1 MKPFFFRIILPNKF
15 FFLTALVAVFVAQM
29 GVPVYPVRAET
40 PSTPTPEAAS
50 PSASATPTTQ
60 PTDLAA
66 PTAEPTDIQ
75 VPIPIETLV
84 PSKIEPPIPSRP
96 VFTSD
101 EEAIR
106 YELEKAIHGNE
117 EAALAF
123 MLYEVQVDHMQFSQ
137 DRNLALVWLAF
148 ADPQTKQVLA
158 TEPGLAI
165 ATRGQKNWQITLQM
179 NVNWS
184 ETLEKVPASL
194 LSPGMRAQLL
204 PSPQGGE
211 MSAQAGQVFSGYKLP
226 WKGGTFNYVSGS
238 VGHVLTYKSCVDT
251 CRYAFDFADGSMF
264 PVYAARSGRVK
275 FAAWTYP
282 NGNEQNAN
290 YLILEDASTVPT
302 TYQVYY
308 HLAQNSIPPELRV
321 VGTPVNQGQF
331 IALADDTGASTG
343 HHLHFHVHTTAN
355 SVWGASV
362 DITFDDVLENGGRPR
377 TCAEAAAF
385 PSYGSECSPGNKL
398 LSSNGST
405 GVTPPTPAISG
416 PVGTVRTNSPTFQ
429 WNAID
434 GALQYYLWVNKAG
447 STTAS
452 ISQLVNASAC
462 INGVCSYTSTTSLP
476 DAAYEVKVRAG
487 SSSDWSG
494 FSAISKF
501 TVYTLPPV
509 PELVAP
515 SGRIYINNP
524 AYTWKAVPGA
534 TQYYLMVYSDT
545 SASYIIY
552 RTLYPENVC
561 SGNLCAYTSTLNVK
575 HGSYKFEVRAGNA
588 AGVWSAYSA
597 WMPFNAYLAPPAPT
611 NLQEPAAN
619 QKLIVA
625 RPTYRWQGL
634 PGATKYT
641 LRIYS
646 LTQKAYVGT
655 YDFATIYVC
664 TGDVCWFKPAANL
677 AAGSYQFQVR
687 AYDSNGYGD
696 YSVAQPF
703 TVQLV
708 PDPPTLTVP
717 NGTINTLKPAYT
729 WKPVA
734 NATAYYLMVWSN
746 AEAKYIIYRTLY
758 PSAVCS
764 SSTCSY
770 TSSLDVVKGR
780 SYWFW
785 VQSYNSY
792 GWGAYSPKMNFK
804 VAQ

>member
-1 MKPFFFRIILPNKF
+1 MKPFFFQIVLPKKI
-15 FFLTALVAVFVAQM
+15 FFLTALVAVLVAQM

-40 PSTPTPEAAS
+40 PPTPTPEAAS
-50 PSASATPTTQ
+50 PTPTVQ

-66 PTAEPTDIQ
+66 PTTEPTDIP
-75 VPIPIETLV
+75 VPIPSETPP
-84 PSKIEPPIPSRP
+84 PSKILPPAPPPI
-96 VFTSD
+96 FASD

-106 YELEKAIHGNE
+106 YKLQEAIHANE
-117 EAALAF
+117 EAALSF
-123 MLYEVQVDHMQFSQ
+123 MLYRVQVDHMQFSK

-148 ADPQTKQVLA
+148 ADPQTGQVLA

-165 ATRGQKNWQITLQM
+165 ATRGLKEWQITLQIDEHWTEM
-179 NVNWS
+179 LKNVPG
-184 ETLEKVPASL
+184 TL
-194 LSPGMRAQLL
+194 LSPTIRAQLL
-204 PSPQGGE
+204 SSPQGDE
-211 MSAQAGQVFSGYKLP
+211 MSALAGQVFSGYKLP
-226 WKGGTFNYVSGS
+226 WKGGTFNYVTGS
-238 VGHVLTYKSCVDT
+238 VGHVLTYKSCEST
-251 CRYAFDFADGSMF
+251 CRYAFDFADGTMF

-275 FAAWTYP
+275 YAAWTYV

-321 VGTPVNQGQF
+321 AGAPVNQGQF

-355 SVWGASV
+355 SVWGTSV

-385 PSYGSECSPGNKL
+385 PSYGSECSPGSKL
-398 LSSNGST
+398 LSGNGT
-405 GVTPPTPAISG
+405 GVTPPAPAVSA
-416 PVGTVRTNSPTFQ
+416 PVGTVRTNLPTFQ
-429 WNAID
+429 WTAID

-452 ISQLVNASAC
+452 ISQLINASAC
-462 INGVCSYTSTTSLP
+462 VNGVCSYTSTTSLP

-487 SSSDWSG
+487 SSSGWSG
-494 FSAISKF
+494 FSAVSKF
-501 TVYTLPPV
+501 TLNTVPSV
-509 PELVAP
+509 PELVSP

-534 TQYYLMVYSDT
+534 TQYYLMVYSDA
-545 SASYIIY
+545 SATYIIY
-552 RTLYPENVC
+552 RVLYPENVC
-561 SGNLCAYTSTLNVK
+561 VGDLCSYTSTINVK
-575 HGSYKFEVRAGNA
+575 HGSYKFKVRAGNA

-597 WMPFNAYLAPPAPT
+597 LMPFNAYLAPPAPT

-619 QKLIVA
+619 QKLIAA
-625 RPTYRWQGL
+625 RPTYRWQGV

-646 LTQKAYVGT
+646 LTTKAYVGT
-655 YDFATIYVC
+655 YDLATAYVC
-664 TGDVCWFKPAANL
+664 TGDVCWFKPAVNL

-687 AYDSNGYGD
+687 AYNSNGYGD
-696 YSVAQPF
+696 YSTAQPF

-717 NGTINTLKPAYT
+717 NGAITTLKPAYT
-729 WKPVA
+729 WKPVV

-764 SSTCSY
+764 SDTCSY
-770 TSSLDVVKGR
+770 TSSLDVVNGR

-785 VQSYNSY
+785 VRSYNSY
-792 GWGAYSPKMNFK
+792 GWGAYSPKMNFN
-804 VAQ
+804 VTQ